1 MRYIDEDL
9 QNIYRRTI
17 RRLQNEKKYQQQL
30 PTTPFTA
37 SELQTLTLNT
47 LSFSDKLKV
56 QKDQQSTGNKL
67 LVSEILFKE
76 HKMTLINALYC
87 DYNRKR
93 KPNSQS
99 G

>member
-17 RRLQNEKKYQQQL
+17 KRLQNEKKYQQQL

-56 QKDQQSTGNKL
+56 QKDHQSTGNKL
-67 LVSEILFKE
+67 LVSEVLFLKNIKE
-76 HKMTLINALYC
+76 NDTNC
-87 DYNRKR
+87 DYNRRR

>member
-76 HKMTLINALYC
+76 HKRTLI
-87 DYNRKR
+87 KR
-93 KPNSQS
+93 IIL
-99 G
+99 

>member
-76 HKMTLINALYC
+76 HKMTLI
-87 DYNRKR
+87 KR
-93 KPNSQS
+93 IIL
-99 G
+99 

>member
-56 QKDQQSTGNKL
+56 QKDNQSTGNKL
-67 LVSEILFKE
+67 LVSEVLFFKNI
-76 HKMTLINALYC
+76 KGKDTN
-87 DYNRKR
+87 
-93 KPNSQS
+93 
-99 G
+99 

>member
-56 QKDQQSTGNKL
+56 QKDHQSTGNKL
-67 LVSEILFKE
+67 LVSEVLFLR
-76 HKMTLINALYC
+76 T
-87 DYNRKR
+87 
-93 KPNSQS
+93 
-99 G
+99 

>member
-56 QKDQQSTGNKL
+56 QKDHQSTGNKL
-67 LVSEILFKE
+67 LVSEVLFFKNI
-76 HKMTLINALYC
+76 KGKDTN
-87 DYNRKR
+87 
-93 KPNSQS
+93 
-99 G
+99 